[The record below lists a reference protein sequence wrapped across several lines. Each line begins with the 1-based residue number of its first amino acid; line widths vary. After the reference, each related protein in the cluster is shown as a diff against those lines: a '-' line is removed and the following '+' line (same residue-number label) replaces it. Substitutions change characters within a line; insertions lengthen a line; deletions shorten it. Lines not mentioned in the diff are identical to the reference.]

1 MLSAGRLLAQD
12 RPAFSAA
19 VKVVNVFATVRDR
32 RGAIVRDLTKD
43 DFILAEDGR
52 PQLIRYFAQESELPL
67 SVGLLIDTSGSTR
80 WVLPEERLA
89 GYRFLQQVM
98 REGRD
103 LAFIVHFD
111 YETRV
116 LQDVTSQRR
125 LLENALVQ
133 LQISLQRRQHPAP
146 GFNPTAGT
154 VLFDAVSQSAFAI
167 MRKQSGRKALIVLS
181 DGVDRGS
188 RQTLGEAVEAV
199 QRSDALLYSIL
210 FEDPKHGGRGRGW
223 DKGLHVMRS
232 LAGDTGGRCFDVTG
246 RMPLEKAF
254 SIIEEDLRSQYSLGY
269 TPDAAR
275 TGRGYRKIRLTVKG
289 KGLSVRTR
297 KGYYSEL

>member
-1 MLSAGRLLAQD
+1 MLSAGRLFAQD
-12 RPAFSAA
+12 RPAFSTA
-19 VKVVNVFATVRDR
+19 VKVVNVFATVRDG
-32 RGAIVRDLTKD
+32 RGAIVRNLTKD
-43 DFILAEDGR
+43 DFILEEDGR
-52 PQLIRYFAQESELPL
+52 PQVIRYFAQESELPL

-80 WVLPEERLA
+80 LVRPEERLA

-116 LQDVTSQRR
+116 LQDLTSQRR
-125 LLENALVQ
+125 LLENALVKME
-133 LQISLQRRQHPAP
+133 LSLQRRQPRPAP
-146 GFNPTAGT
+146 GFIPGGGT
-154 VLFDAVSQSAFAI
+154 VLFDAVSQSAFEI

-181 DGVDRGS
+181 DGMDRGS

-210 FEDPKHGGRGRGW
+210 FVDPHTLVRGW

-232 LAGDTGGRCFDVTG
+232 LAGDTGGQCFDATG

-289 KGLSVRTR
+289 KGFSVRTR
-297 KGYYSEL
+297 KGYYPEL